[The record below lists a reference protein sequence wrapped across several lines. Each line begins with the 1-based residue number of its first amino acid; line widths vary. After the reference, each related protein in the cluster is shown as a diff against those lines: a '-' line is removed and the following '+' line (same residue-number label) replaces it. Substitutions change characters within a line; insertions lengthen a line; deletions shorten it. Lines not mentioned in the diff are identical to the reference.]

1 MSQNENTINEG
12 QSITT
17 SAPKAVTSGK
27 KPEGWSITIPDPFL
41 AESLD
46 ELAERFGKEVVLTAA
61 QQQLRVKAQSAI
73 RSMAEAGK
81 PDEEIIATMQTWKP
95 GDKLGLGGDPMAVV
109 MKNFGNMSPEQRQML
124 MEQLAAIQNG

>member
-1 MSQNENTINEG
+1 MSQQNENMEG
-12 QSITT
+12 QTITT
-17 SAPKAVTSGK
+17 SAPKAVANGK
-27 KPEGWSITIPDPFL
+27 KPEGWSLTIADPFV
-41 AESLD
+41 AETLD
-46 ELAERFGKEVVLTAA
+46 ELAEKYGQEVILTAA

-73 RSMAEAGK
+73 RAMAEAGK